1 MKEISKLNNEDG
13 TVLILALIML
23 VLLTLIGISATT
35 TSMIE
40 IKIAGNERVYKRN
53 LYSAEAAVMQCAQ
66 NMEQTN
72 LQNPKPTWLGLI
84 GTVNEPDDIRLTS
97 FWEAPVD
104 PTPQLG
110 VIPGTLFVATSQG
123 LAGIS
128 SRVLLYTIVTSSYP
142 TRLATLAQST
152 AVFPPPIII
161 SLPFDSGRFP
171 RLISLR
177 NVKPSITPVNSSS
190 PWIPRLRDSW
200 HPTPT

>member
-84 GTVNEPDDIRLTS
+84 GTVNEPDDIRLTA
-97 FWEAPVD
+97 FWETPVD
-104 PTPQLG
+104 PVPQAA
-110 VIPGTLFVATSQG
+110 VIPDTLFVATSQG
-123 LAGIS
+123 LAGGTQGTS
-128 SRVLLYTIVTSSYP
+128 LDMTKANVHAYSVYGRCKPTNSGPTIIEIGY
-142 TRLATLAQST
+142 RKA
-152 AVFPPPIII
+152 F
-161 SLPFDSGRFP
+161 
-171 RLISLR
+171 
-177 NVKPSITPVNSSS
+177 
-190 PWIPRLRDSW
+190 
-200 HPTPT
+200 

>member
-35 TSMIE
+35 TSTIE

-97 FWEAPVD
+97 FWETSPDPV
-104 PTPQLG
+104 PQAA
-110 VIPGTLFVATSQG
+110 VIPDTLFVATSQG
-123 LAGIS
+123 LAGGIEGTS
-128 SRVLLYTIVTSSYP
+128 LDMTKANVHAYSVYGRCNPSNSGPTIIEIGY
-142 TRLATLAQST
+142 RKA
-152 AVFPPPIII
+152 F
-161 SLPFDSGRFP
+161 
-171 RLISLR
+171 
-177 NVKPSITPVNSSS
+177 
-190 PWIPRLRDSW
+190 
-200 HPTPT
+200 